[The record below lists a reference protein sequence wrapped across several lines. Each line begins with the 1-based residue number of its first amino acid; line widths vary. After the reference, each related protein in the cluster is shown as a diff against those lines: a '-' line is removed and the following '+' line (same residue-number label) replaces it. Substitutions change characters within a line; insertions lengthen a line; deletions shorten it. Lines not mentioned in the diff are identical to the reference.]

1 MQFETTCPS
10 CGAEVSGDLAP
21 GESFACPGCGAECLA
36 PPSAPPPLPSWPA
49 PAVGDPTFTP
59 DRRAALLR
67 ALRAEH
73 ESGELPEGS
82 EAFVASMFSPS
93 RLESIGKRAKSGA
106 DLSEADALYF
116 EHYTPVYAA
125 AVDEIE
131 RRVKRK
137 RTLRRLAW
145 TAAIVFALVRGC
157 SCLVRSAEE
166 DERKRAS
173 ARAAK
178 PAPAKSTATTT
189 TRAPALIPPPA
200 TRPAKPAASSAWK
213 VTRRTDPVTDA
224 RFATASTTGAM
235 ISVGGIMRRP
245 EFALRRGPDGLE
257 ALFSLGSEGAN
268 FPRAGSVVTLRLD
281 DAPAEETAWGPSE
294 DRSVLFY
301 HGDAAELSRRLRSSS
316 RLILRASTTLG
327 HTATATFDL
336 AGLRDVWEDF
346 EK

>member
-1 MQFETTCPS
+1 MKTETTCPI
-10 CGAEVSGDLAP
+10 CGAVVEHDLPP
-21 GESFACPGCGAECLA
+21 GEDFECPNCKATVIVPDPKEREE
-36 PPSAPPPLPSWPA
+36 WPA

-106 DLSEADALYF
+106 DLSEADALYM

-131 RRVKRK
+131 RRAKRK
-137 RTLRRLAW
+137 RLLSRLAW
-145 TAAIVFALVRGC
+145 TAVFLLLFVRFCGC
-157 SCLVRSAEE
+157 V
-166 DERKRAS
+166 
-173 ARAAK
+173 ARMADATPPPPAK
-178 PAPAKSTATTT
+178 PAPSARATPPST
-189 TRAPALIPPPA
+189 TRPRALTPPPA
-200 TRPAKPAASSAWK
+200 TRPAKPAAAGAWK
-213 VTRRTDPVTDA
+213 ITRRTDPVTDA
-224 RFATASTTGAM
+224 RFVTASTTGAT

-257 ALFSLGSEGAN
+257 ALFSLGGEGAN
-268 FPRAGSVVTLRLD
+268 FPRAGAVVALRLD
-281 DAPAEETAWGPSE
+281 DAPAEETTWGASE

-301 HGDAAELSRRLRSSS
+301 HGDADELARRLRSAS
-316 RLILRASTTLG
+316 RLIVRASTTLG

-336 AGLRDVWEDF
+336 AGLRAVWDDF
-346 EK
+346 QR

>member
-21 GESFACPGCGAECLA
+21 GESFACPGCGAECRA
-36 PPSAPPPLPSWPA
+36 PSSAPPPLSPWPA

-106 DLSEADALYF
+106 DLSEADALYL

-125 AVDEIE
+125 AVDELE

-137 RTLRRLAW
+137 RLLRRLAW
-145 TAAIVFALVRGC
+145 TAAIILALARGC
-157 SCLVRSAEE
+157 SCLVHMA
-166 DERKRAS
+166 DATPPPP
-173 ARAAK
+173 AK
-178 PAPAKSTATTT
+178 PAPSARATPPST
-189 TRAPALIPPPA
+189 TRPRALTPPPA
-200 TRPAKPAASSAWK
+200 TRPAKPALSSAWK
-213 VTRRTDPVTDA
+213 VTRRNDPVTDA
-224 RFATASTTGAM
+224 RFVTASTTGAT

-257 ALFSLGSEGAN
+257 ALFSLGGEGAN
-268 FPRAGSVVTLRLD
+268 FPRAGAVVALRLD
-281 DAPAEETAWGPSE
+281 DAPAEETTWGASE

-301 HGDAAELSRRLRSSS
+301 HGDADELARRLRSSS
-316 RLILRASTTLG
+316 RLIVRASTTLG

-336 AGLRDVWEDF
+336 SGLRAAWDEF
-346 EK
+346 QR

>member
-1 MQFETTCPS
+1 MKTETPCPI
-10 CGAEVSGDLAP
+10 CGAVVEHDLPP
-21 GESFACPGCGAECLA
+21 GEDFECPNCKATVIVPDPKEREE
-36 PPSAPPPLPSWPA
+36 WPA

-67 ALRAEH
+67 ALRAKH
-73 ESGELPEGS
+73 ENGELPEGS

-106 DLSEADALYF
+106 DLSEADALYM

-145 TAAIVFALVRGC
+145 AAVIVFALVRGC
-157 SCLVRSAEE
+157 SCLVRSAEK
-166 DERKRAS
+166 DMERRAAARAANPAPS
-173 ARAAK
+173 ARAT
-178 PAPAKSTATTT
+178 PPST
-189 TRAPALIPPPA
+189 TRPRALTPPPT

-224 RFATASTTGAM
+224 RFVTARTTGAM
-235 ISVGGIMRRP
+235 ISVGGIMRLP
-245 EFALRRGPDGLE
+245 EFALRRGPDGVE
-257 ALFSLGSEGAN
+257 ALFSLGGEGAN

-301 HGDAAELSRRLRSSS
+301 RGDAEELARRLRSAS
-316 RLILRASTTLG
+316 RLIVRASTTLG
-327 HTATATFDL
+327 HAATATFDL
-336 AGLRDVWEDF
+336 AGLRAAWDDF
-346 EK
+346 QR